1 MKKLFMVAMAI
12 VVAAGFVAC
21 TKEDVS
27 APTYKVEFTVGD
39 KGGFGVNSRAVKNAW
54 AEGDQV
60 AVVFEVENAE
70 EELWISPLAGEENI
84 MRLEF
89 NGSNW
94 VITKGVTA
102 ELAASGRYAAYH
114 HRVKDGKDI
123 AFDSG
128 DMGVYSF
135 VNYYGGEITRYV
147 GNFTNTGNV
156 LALGTIE
163 MAVKNGMFQVSVPG
177 ITDDANWNLTICKAT
192 FTSYIVNFRWANGM
206 MHFQKNCANM
216 REDNG
221 LVGTWGNEYY
231 YYKASYVVNGND
243 ASFVFSTSN
252 NTVDEVA
259 DPDTYGKYV
268 FVLYNQNT
276 GLCYKY
282 VVDRNLNAGE
292 YDLTLEGGKAYGLPE
307 FDGGNDGETKWK
319 RVIL

>member
-60 AVVFEVENAE
+60 AVVFEVKNAE
-70 EELWISPLAGEENI
+70 EELWISPLPGEENI

-94 VITKGVTA
+94 VITKEVTA

-114 HRVKDGKDI
+114 HRVKDGNDI

-128 DMGVYSF
+128 YMGVYSF

-147 GNFTNTGNV
+147 GNFTNTANV

-163 MAVKNGMFQVSVPG
+163 MAVKNDMFQVSVPG
-177 ITDDANWNLTICKAT
+177 ITGDANWNLTICKAT
-192 FTSYIVNFRWANGM
+192 FTSDIVNFRWANGM
-206 MHFQKNCANM
+206 THFQKNCANM
-216 REDNG
+216 REENG
-221 LVGTWGNEYY
+221 LVGTWGNNYY
-231 YYKASYVVNGND
+231 YYKASYVVNGDD
-243 ASFVFSTSN
+243 ASFVFGASN
-252 NTVDEVA
+252 NPAGEVA

-268 FVLYNQNT
+268 FVLYNQGN

-319 RVIL
+319 QVIL

>member
-27 APTYKVEFTVGD
+27 TPTYKVEFTVGD
-39 KGGFGVNSRAVKNAW
+39 KGGFGVNSRAVKTAW
-54 AEGDQV
+54 AAGDQV
-60 AVVFEVENAE
+60 AVVFEVENAD
-70 EELWISPLAGEENI
+70 EELWISPLPGEENI

-94 VITKGVTA
+94 VITKEVTA
-102 ELAASGRYAAYH
+102 ELAASGKYAAYH
-114 HRVKDGKDI
+114 HRVKDGNDI

-128 DMGVYSF
+128 YLGVYSF
-135 VNYYGGEITRYV
+135 VNYYGGEITRYI
-147 GNFTNTGNV
+147 GNFTNTDNV

-163 MAVKNGMFQVSVPG
+163 MAVKSGMFQVSVPG

-192 FTSYIVNFRWANGM
+192 FTSDIVNFRWANGM
-206 MHFQKNCANM
+206 THFQKGCANM
-216 REDNG
+216 REEDG
-221 LVGTWGNEYY
+221 LVGTWGTNYY

-243 ASFVFSTSN
+243 ASFVFSASN
-252 NTVDEVA
+252 STAGEVA

-268 FVLYNQNT
+268 FVLYNQGNSK
-276 GLCYKY
+276 CYKY

-292 YDLTLEGGKAYGLPE
+292 YGLTLEGGKAYGLPE

-319 RVIL
+319 QVIL